1 MYGIPAL
8 LEMWLVS
15 VWPKTA
21 WPTPSR
27 GRSSAAFSV
36 CHDRL
41 AHFTRTGN
49 SDTPENTASL
59 PRVSA
64 SSGGQRPGHQLVEP
78 LEQRVGFLR
87 GSCP

>member
-1 MYGIPAL
+1 MVGGQAVGEDVPPSADG
-8 LEMWLVS
+8 LV
-15 VWPKTA
+15 
-21 WPTPSR
+21 
-27 GRSSAAFSV
+27 GRRHRPPSSAAFSV

-59 PRVSA
+59 PRVSDFA
-64 SSGGQRPGHQLVEP
+64 GRQRAGHQLVEP
-78 LEQRVGFLR
+78 LEQCVGLS